1 MSIDVIGLP
10 QSRGLFFV
18 SFDVWSCFWLV
29 QACLSFIR
37 IFPLFKSDHVI
48 ECFVLEIH
56 YESTL
61 CIFHYKFGQVLLQSG
76 RELLSIT
83 KHVSWQYKVE
93 QVSQSVAIF
102 MTKWGQLLYIL
113 TIFIIKWGRHYN
125 VGYILQSKVVQRA
138 KDFPGDR

>member
-1 MSIDVIGLP
+1 MSINVIGLP

-61 CIFHYKFGQVLLQSG
+61 CIFYYKFGQLLLQSG
-76 RELLSIT
+76 GELLSIT
-83 KHVSWQYKVE
+83 KHVSWHYKVE
-93 QVSQSVAIF
+93 EVSQSVAMF
-102 MTKWGQLLYIL
+102 IL

>member
-1 MSIDVIGLP
+1 MSIDGIGLP

-61 CIFHYKFGQVLLQSG
+61 CIFYYKFGQLLLQSG
-76 RELLSIT
+76 GELLSIT
-83 KHVSWQYKVE
+83 KHVSWHYKVE
-93 QVSQSVAIF
+93 EVSQSVAMF
-102 MTKWGQLLYIL
+102 IL

>member
-29 QACLSFIR
+29 QTCLSFIR

-61 CIFHYKFGQVLLQSG
+61 CIFYYKFGQLLLQSG
-76 RELLSIT
+76 GELLSIT
-83 KHVSWQYKVE
+83 KHVSWHYKVE
-93 QVSQSVAIF
+93 EVSQSVAMF
-102 MTKWGQLLYIL
+102 IL

-138 KDFPGDR
+138 KDFCGDR

>member
-61 CIFHYKFGQVLLQSG
+61 CIFYYKFGQLLLQSG
-76 RELLSIT
+76 GELLSIT
-83 KHVSWQYKVE
+83 KHVSWHYKVE
-93 QVSQSVAIF
+93 EVSQSVAMF
-102 MTKWGQLLYIL
+102 IL

>member
-61 CIFHYKFGQVLLQSG
+61 CIFYYKFGQLLLQSG
-76 RELLSIT
+76 GELLSIT
-83 KHVSWQYKVE
+83 KHVSWHCKVE
-93 QVSQSVAIF
+93 EVSQSVAMF
-102 MTKWGQLLYIL
+102 IL

>member
-10 QSRGLFFV
+10 QSRGLFCV
-18 SFDVWSCFWLV
+18 SCDVWSCFWLV

-61 CIFHYKFGQVLLQSG
+61 CIFYYKFGQLLLQSG
-76 RELLSIT
+76 GELLSIT
-83 KHVSWQYKVE
+83 KHVSWHYKVE
-93 QVSQSVAIF
+93 EVSQSVAMF
-102 MTKWGQLLYIL
+102 IL

>member
-29 QACLSFIR
+29 QTCLSFIR

-61 CIFHYKFGQVLLQSG
+61 CIFYYKFGQLLLQSG
-76 RELLSIT
+76 GELLSIT
-83 KHVSWQYKVE
+83 KHVSWHYKVE
-93 QVSQSVAIF
+93 EVSQSVAMF
-102 MTKWGQLLYIL
+102 IL

>member
-29 QACLSFIR
+29 QVCLSFIR

-61 CIFHYKFGQVLLQSG
+61 CIFYYKFGQLLLQSG
-76 RELLSIT
+76 GELLSIT
-83 KHVSWQYKVE
+83 KHVSWHYKVE
-93 QVSQSVAIF
+93 EVSQSVAMF
-102 MTKWGQLLYIL
+102 IL